1 MTPATIEAQT
11 VTLASAGAKLIE
23 NGYRIV
29 PIEPGTKRP
38 NLPGWPS
45 IKATSETLD
54 RWKAEGRGDWGIG
67 ILGEETPGVD
77 LDISDKGVLDNVL
90 AWCRENIG
98 VENTRVGRAPR
109 TLFACWTGKP
119 FGKMSSR
126 KFQSPDGTTHQIEIL
141 GKGSQ
146 YVAYATHPDTG
157 KPYAWDGMEPL
168 AMPAELLPTLTPEK
182 AQALIKFFESQVPE
196 TWVPITKASTK
207 AASEHEGNPQKT
219 AALHR
224 VRSAVEAIPNN
235 DLVYDDWIKVMLA
248 LWAAVGENKTDG
260 FEIFDQ
266 WSAKSAKYDF
276 DETVRVWETARADR
290 SGAGTLFYHAKQNG
304 WVEPPED
311 MSAYM
316 DEVAG
321 LPPEPQPVND
331 NTSPTARHPDPV
343 DLWGKFEP
351 PTLPRGLLP
360 AVIESFAFDESR
372 IMGADP
378 AGLALSALCVCAA
391 AIPDQIKIQVKEH
404 HSGWVESARLWVV
417 LVGQPSS
424 KKSPILRAAARPLR
438 DIDNKLVQQ
447 YILQK
452 EQFDKLSKED
462 KKTARPPRQPRTLI
476 EDVTVEAAIDVL
488 KDNPGGVLCY
498 QDELSSWLG
507 AMDKYA
513 GGRGSQKDRG
523 IWLQA
528 YNGGPYSTNRIS
540 RGAAYIPNLSVT
552 LLGGVQPDAIRK
564 VAAEG
569 VDDGLIQRFLPILL
583 RPAEIGTDDADTP
596 AAKSYLTAVRNLR
609 EISGALDET
618 PETEE
623 TVTLSPTMLRFSP
636 EAQGVRKKMEAYLH
650 EMQIL
655 EDMSPKL
662 AAHLGKFDGVFA
674 RLCVVWHCLENNEK
688 AVLPPIVQEETAKRV
703 FAFIT
708 DFLLRHSIAFYMSTL
723 DFTEHTDVV
732 LACAGHILAHPEKKE
747 ISARDF
753 RRGDKLMGS
762 LPTNADRERT
772 LEKLE
777 FLGWVTAVASRT
789 PRDAARWEVNPEVH
803 RRFAKRA
810 EKEASRRQ
818 EIRKLLAEMRE
829 EVA

>member
-1 MTPATIEAQT
+1 MTPAAPKPRSGGALDSAL
-11 VTLASAGAKLIE
+11 TLAAQGFRVFPLAAGTSVPPKGFFKFQDQATTDPNKIREFWKTYPDANVGVATGRGLIVIDVDVKKGKKGAE
-23 NGYRIV
+23 SLDALEALGLPTDGYRVKTPSGGVHVFLRTEHPHRQI
-29 PIEPGTKRP
+29 IDSLDGFPGID
-38 NLPGWPS
+38 
-45 IKATSETLD
+45 IKC
-54 RWKAEGRGDWGIG
+54 EGNYVVGAG
-67 ILGEETPGVD
+67 
-77 LDISDKGVLDNVL
+77 S
-90 AWCRENIG
+90 
-98 VENTRVGRAPR
+98 TRRDFP
-109 TLFACWTGKP
+109 
-119 FGKMSSR
+119 
-126 KFQSPDGTTHQIEIL
+126 
-141 GKGSQ
+141 
-146 YVAYATHPDTG
+146 G
-157 KPYAWDGMEPL
+157 KPYQQTGPATIP
-168 AMPAELLPTLTPEK
+168 AMPAWLDDIIVRSSPKRTERTEQPLVELDKPSNVANAIEYLEKRAPEAIEGAGGDTTTFQVAARMRDYGLSDAK
-182 AQALIKFFESQVPE
+182 AWELMLDHWNER
-196 TWVPITKASTK
+196 K
-207 AASEHEGNPQKT
+207 AAP
-219 AALHR
+219 
-224 VRSAVEAIPNN
+224 P
-235 DLVYDDWIKVMLA
+235 
-248 LWAAVGENKTDG
+248 
-260 FEIFDQ
+260 
-266 WSAKSAKYDF
+266 
-276 DETVRVWETARADR
+276 WE
-290 SGAGTLFYHAKQNG
+290 
-304 WVEPPED
+304 PED
-311 MSAYM
+311 LLAKVQNAYAYGTGAWGGEDPVSVM
-316 DEVAG
+316 DEVEDVP
-321 LPPEPQPVND
+321 LNRDQVEIDEPAND
-331 NTSPTARHPDPV
+331 NGCRTARHPDPV

-360 AVIESFAFDESR
+360 ALIENFAFDESR

-438 DIDNKLVQQ
+438 EIDNKLVQQ

-462 KKTARPPRQPRTLI
+462 KKTTRPPRQPRTLI

-662 AAHLGKFDGVFA
+662 AAHLNKFDGVFA

-803 RRFAKRA
+803 RQFAKRA

-829 EVA
+829 GVA